1 MSNQEMQFADPDWKP
16 SQQLDKKNNPQ
27 DQEAYNP
34 QPINSDYREQNKWG
48 SAPSSSPQQ
57 EGYTGLRP
65 YAGPVPG
72 QMQGGNFRQRPYRR
86 RGRGPWLWI
95 ILAFIIISLMSGGW
109 RSFSG
114 PNFDRSNPVEQ
125 KQMMGKPIDYTITGQ
140 ATIVI
145 NDPNGNVT
153 VIQGKSNN
161 DVIIQ
166 PINGN
171 NFSGNPNDNQPVTS
185 RDGNTINAIVPDGQQ
200 GSGDLQVM
208 VPQGS
213 NLQLQTNSG
222 NITVQGVD
230 GQMTL
235 TTNDG
240 NITLSNDMLSGSST
254 IKALNSG
261 NIVFD
266 GTIDSKGTDQFLTSS
281 GSVDFTVPS
290 TSAFHL
296 FASTNSGSIN
306 QDPGDFSGV
315 SVQDNGSGATANGDV
330 GGSSQS
336 QRTNVTIKSDSGDI
350 HLNQK

>member
-1 MSNQEMQFADPDWKP
+1 MLRKAETEWDMSNQEMQFADPDWKP

-34 QPINSDYREQNKWG
+34 QPINSDYREQNKWD

-114 PNFDRSNPVEQ
+114 PNFYRNPVEQ
-125 KQMMGKPIDYTITGQ
+125 KQLIGKPVDYTVTGQ

-153 VIQGKSNN
+153 VTEGQSNTE
-161 DVIIQ
+161 VSFQ
-166 PINGN
+166 PVNGN
-171 NFSGNPNDNQPVTS
+171 SFPGNPNDIQQSISQTGDTITASVPGSVDLHVT
-185 RDGNTINAIVPDGQQ
+185 VPKGA
-200 GSGDLQVM
+200 
-208 VPQGS
+208 
-213 NLQLQTNSG
+213 NLSLQTESG
-222 NITVQGVD
+222 NINVSGVD
-230 GQMTL
+230 GHLTLL
-235 TTNDG
+235 TTDG
-240 NITLSNDMLSGSST
+240 GIDASNDALNGSST
-254 IKALNSG
+254 ITTNTG
-261 NIVFD
+261 DINFD
-266 GTIDSKGTDQFLTSS
+266 GTISKGGNYQFITSS
-281 GSVDFTVPS
+281 GTINVALPS
-290 TSAFHL
+290 SPAFHIV
-296 FASTNSGSIN
+296 ATTNSGSI
-306 QDPGDFSGV
+306 DIPGVQNNSSGT
-315 SVQDNGSGATANGDV
+315 QATGDV
-330 GGSSQS
+330 GANSPVQG
-336 QRTNVTIKSDSGDI
+336 TNVTIKSDNGDI

>member
-16 SQQLDKKNNPQ
+16 SQQLNNKTNPQ
-27 DQEAYNP
+27 EQEEYIP
-34 QPINSDYREQNKWG
+34 QPINADYREQNQWG
-48 SAPSSSPQQ
+48 AAPSSPSQQ
-57 EGYTGLRP
+57 EGYTGNRP
-65 YAGPVPG
+65 YAGPAPQ

-86 RGRGPWLWI
+86 RGRGPWFWI
-95 ILAFIIISLMSGGW
+95 ILAFIIIAMTSGGF
-109 RSFSG
+109 RSFNGPG
-114 PNFDRSNPVEQ
+114 PNHNPFDQ
-125 KQMMGKPIDYTITGQ
+125 KQMMGKPIDYTVTGLP
-140 ATIVI
+140 TIVI

-153 VIQGKSNN
+153 VIQGQSNN
-161 DVIIQ
+161 DVSIQ
-166 PINGN
+166 PVNEN

-185 RDGNTINAIVPDGQQ
+185 QDGNTINASVPDGQQ

-213 NLQLQTNSG
+213 NLQLQTDSG
-222 NITVQGVD
+222 NITVQGLD

-240 NITLSNDMLSGSST
+240 SITLSNDMLSGSST

-266 GTIDSKGTDQFLTSS
+266 GTIVSKGTDQFLTSS

-296 FASTNSGSIN
+296 NASTNSGSIN
-306 QDPGDFSGV
+306 NNPGDFPGV
-315 SVQDNGSGATANGDV
+315 SVQEHGSGATANGDV
-330 GGSSQS
+330 GGSSQG
-336 QRTNVTIKSDSGDI
+336 QGTNVTIKSDSGDI
-350 HLNQK
+350 NLH